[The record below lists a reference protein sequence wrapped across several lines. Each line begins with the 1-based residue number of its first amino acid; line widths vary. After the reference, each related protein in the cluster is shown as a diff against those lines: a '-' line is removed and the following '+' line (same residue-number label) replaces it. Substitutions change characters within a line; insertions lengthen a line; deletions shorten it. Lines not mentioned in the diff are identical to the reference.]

1 MDERRKENQSIQAL
15 REEIKEFYE
24 RTTQNYGALRSDVM
38 DLKETLYGD
47 SRGKGM
53 SQKVDEM
60 YEIMTQMKGVKWFF
74 AGLVLLGAALTT
86 LKMWIFTK

>member
-1 MDERRKENQSIQAL
+1 MEDRRKENPDIKAL

-38 DLKETLYGD
+38 DLKETLYGGT
-47 SRGKGM
+47 RGKGM

-60 YEIMTQMKGVKWFF
+60 YEIVTQMKGVKWFL
-74 AGLVLLGAALTT
+74 AGLVLIGATLSA